1 MNFINFIKNKLF
13 FKNSAYLFMSV
24 LFGIAVLVFMTGL
37 FPIMRFT
44 AETIEITVHPE
55 HVLIQG
61 SYVYEN
67 PYPFPIT
74 QGFSIPLPVDK
85 DNPEPVMITVQNIN
99 RNSAS
104 IPIYFM
110 MGLYRF
116 NLNFKPKE
124 KIIVSVQYRQQAPER
139 NAHYILTT
147 TQSWQRPLVYGCYKI
162 YAKNVKMTYSSYYL
176 KTDGLKT
183 YYFEQ
188 YNFMPQQNWHF
199 SWRII

>member
-1 MNFINFIKNKLF
+1 
-13 FKNSAYLFMSV
+13 MSV
-24 LFGIAVLVFMTGL
+24 LFGIGVLVFMTG
-37 FPIMRFT
+37 FYPIARFT
-44 AETIEITVHPE
+44 EESIEITIHPD
-55 HVLIQG
+55 HVFIHG

-85 DNPEPVMITVQNIN
+85 DNPEPVMISAQNIN
-99 RNSAS
+99 RNSTP
-104 IPIYFM
+104 IPLRFI

-124 KIIVSVQYRQQAPER
+124 KILVSVLYRQQAPEK

-147 TQSWQRPLVYGCYKI
+147 TQPWRKPLIYGSYII
-162 YAKNVKMTYSSYYL
+162 YAKNVEMTYSNYHL
-176 KTDGLKT
+176 KTGGLKT

-199 SWRII
+199 SWKII